1 MGHGDV
7 HADREERGTTM
18 GISNSS
24 FVQLW
29 GATAAC
35 CFVSKLVVMASSGGG
50 LNPNPKP
57 FGSSPGT

>member
-7 HADREERGTTM
+7 HAAREERGTTM
-18 GISNSS
+18 GIFNSS

-29 GATAAC
+29 GATTAC

-50 LNPNPKP
+50 PKP
-57 FGSSPGT
+57 EP